1 MLIREVVVRKTTYQQ
16 EYVFLSHEHNTFNYE
31 LQEIVGEV
39 YEELDRY
46 IEKANFKKSNKELL
60 LLMSKGVPIE
70 VIAKKMGVPKN
81 TIFKKIRR
89 ITLKINSTVIKEKK
103 V

>member
-1 MLIREVVVRKTTYQQ
+1 
-16 EYVFLSHEHNTFNYE
+16 
-31 LQEIVGEV
+31 
-39 YEELDRY
+39 
-46 IEKANFKKSNKELL
+46 
-60 LLMSKGVPIE
+60 MSKGVPIE